1 MNNYWQKKM
10 DLSMDFFFSNCV
22 NRCFTYEPKMHQTAK
37 QLYSHIMNCDKN
49 YVNQFFIMSTFFR
62 HFLWDSDPQNKY
74 EEFTNFFVD
83 FKEGHQIS
91 DAVNDKL
98 RFGSHLQDKELPKFS
113 DV

>member
-1 MNNYWQKKM
+1 
-10 DLSMDFFFSNCV
+10 
-22 NRCFTYEPKMHQTAK
+22 
-37 QLYSHIMNCDKN
+37 
-49 YVNQFFIMSTFFR
+49 MSTFFG

-113 DV
+113 DVQRQIGNFTSDFLPLKFDLIKEAK